1 MARNEKRKRERERA
15 LSNPPNPTLPISRRL
30 RRPLPLAPA
39 TPAAAEGV
47 GGGGASSS
55 SAGAPSAAAAS
66 SSAGA
71 PSVVIV
77 TGIPGDCT
85 VLELKSRLEIYG
97 PVARTRVDA
106 ADGVGYV
113 TFRSAA
119 AADAAV
125 AASLDPARG
134 VAIRS
139 KKVFVVR
146 ASDPL
151 QQWKTGVGASPSLS
165 KLLRRETPL
174 SKHGRSNKK
183 LNPNTTIPSEQRE
196 PDLSFKGRE
205 IVAYDDLF

>member
-1 MARNEKRKRERERA
+1 MFSLHRVHE
-15 LSNPPNPTLPISRRL
+15 LMRL

-139 KKVFVVR
+139 KKVSF
-146 ASDPL
+146 PIL
-151 QQWKTGVGASPSLS
+151 SLNS
-165 KLLRRETPL
+165 AL
-174 SKHGRSNKK
+174 S
-183 LNPNTTIPSEQRE
+183 LI
-196 PDLSFKGRE
+196 
-205 IVAYDDLF
+205 

>member
-1 MARNEKRKRERERA
+1 MGAEAGSGAERA
-15 LSNPPNPTLPISRRL
+15 CQTLQTLPFHLQAPPPPPPPRSGDPRGGGGGRR
-30 RRPLPLAPA
+30 R
-39 TPAAAEGV
+39 G
-47 GGGGASSS
+47 GGGGAS
-55 SAGAPSAAAAS
+55 S

-97 PVARTRVDA
+97 PSPAPASTPPMAWGTSPSAPPPRRRRRRRLTRPRPRRRRPIQE
-106 ADGVGYV
+106 GVCGAGE
-113 TFRSAA
+113 RS
-119 AADAAV
+119 
-125 AASLDPARG
+125 
-134 VAIRS
+134 
-139 KKVFVVR
+139 
-146 ASDPL
+146 L

-165 KLLRRETPL
+165 KLLRPETPL

-183 LNPNTTIPSEQRE
+183 LNPNTTIPSERRE